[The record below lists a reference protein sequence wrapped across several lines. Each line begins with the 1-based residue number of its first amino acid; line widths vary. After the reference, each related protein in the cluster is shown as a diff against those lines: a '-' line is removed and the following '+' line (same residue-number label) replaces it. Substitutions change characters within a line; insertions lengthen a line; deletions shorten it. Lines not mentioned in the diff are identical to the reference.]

1 MKKAVLLYLMTGMF
15 AVSLLTGCGGKS
27 AVDDSIAQIE
37 QAIEKLEK
45 KGTDVT
51 EEDWTAFGE
60 EIREPLDE
68 LKKALEENR
77 VGAIKKIRI
86 VALAGK
92 LITVAGKS
100 GFSAVADETM
110 KKFRELE
117 KE

>member
-15 AVSLLTGCGGKS
+15 AVLLLTGCRGKS
-27 AVDDSIAQIE
+27 TVDDSIALIE

-45 KGTDVT
+45 KETDLT
-51 EEDWTAFGE
+51 EEDWTAFSE
-60 EIREPLDE
+60 EIREPLDV
-68 LKKALEENR
+68 LKEALEENR

-86 VALAGK
+86 VVLAGK

-100 GFSAVADETM
+100 GFSAVADETI
-110 KKFRELE
+110 KKLRELE